1 MAVHSPLAALDYLVS
16 IAEADPERT
25 EPHLIA
31 DVVIE
36 AVWDAARYGAP
47 SALEYV
53 QAAVLTK
60 AVFMLSWALAGRSW
74 NYGHHYEA
82 IRLLLGE
89 VCTPEVYLERWRR
102 SATQDMDILAKA
114 GLHEAELLLLE
125 AED

>member
-1 MAVHSPLAALDYLVS
+1 MS

-89 VCTPEVYLERWRR
+89 MYAIGLPGTLATVSHPGHGHSREGRLARGRAAAARGRR
-102 SATQDMDILAKA
+102 TKTFS
-114 GLHEAELLLLE
+114 
-125 AED
+125 